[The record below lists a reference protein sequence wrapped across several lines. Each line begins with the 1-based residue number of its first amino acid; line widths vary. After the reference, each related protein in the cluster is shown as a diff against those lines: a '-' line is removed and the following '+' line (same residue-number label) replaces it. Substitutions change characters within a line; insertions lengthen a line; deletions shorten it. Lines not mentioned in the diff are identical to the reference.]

1 MANKKQVGEEFL
13 QNTITEVAKLNLY
26 RTWQRKVDY
35 LFAFDA
41 QAIFFLKRMHQSSLF
56 VRSYKLNRHNL
67 LGALQDKKGQPMKK

>member
-41 QAIFFLKRMHQSSLF
+41 QAIFFS
-56 VRSYKLNRHNL
+56 
-67 LGALQDKKGQPMKK
+67 KKNAPELIICVIIQVEQT